1 VETKICKQC
10 GKELPATEEYF
21 YKQTRGT
28 LFGKCKECV
37 KARVPKRPL
46 SNKYVDNGDGTTSMY
61 FVDRDKNVDY
71 TNIVTID
78 TADVEKIKPYVWVF
92 HSNVVYTNLKNYK
105 QLRLTV
111 FLTDWHGK
119 EKVVF
124 LNKNRLDY
132 RRSNL
137 AIGWGGRLEARH
149 KEFVAKKEEN
159 TKKKTRAE
167 LLKIIRAYFRSKA
180 KMCPTCGRLLPL
192 TDEHWYKNKSSKDGL
207 SAECKECDLTRKRK
221 KGSFLPRELENEYID
236 LHNGVSLIV
245 LKNRKREVVGYA
257 KIDSSMVEKC
267 KPYKWHKGGKGH
279 SGNTDYVINCDG
291 LPLHRFVIGEPPK
304 GYTVDH
310 INRDGLDN
318 RVSNL
323 RFATFSQNN
332 MNKGV
337 QKNNSSGYTGVE
349 WHKKSQK
356 WRARIKINRK
366 SIALGEYKKL
376 TDAVKARKEAEIK
389 YFGEFRDRLSEMV
402 VAE

>member
-1 VETKICKQC
+1 
-10 GKELPATEEYF
+10 
-21 YKQTRGT
+21 
-28 LFGKCKECV
+28 
-37 KARVPKRPL
+37 
-46 SNKYVDNGDGTTSMY
+46 
-61 FVDRDKNVDY
+61 
-71 TNIVTID
+71 
-78 TADVEKIKPYVWVF
+78 
-92 HSNVVYTNLKNYK
+92 
-105 QLRLTV
+105 
-111 FLTDWHGK
+111 
-119 EKVVF
+119 
-124 LNKNRLDY
+124 
-132 RRSNL
+132 
-137 AIGWGGRLEARH
+137 
-149 KEFVAKKEEN
+149 
-159 TKKKTRAE
+159 
-167 LLKIIRAYFRSKA
+167 
-180 KMCPTCGRLLPL
+180 LLPL

-221 KGSFLPRELENEYID
+221 KGGFLPRELENEYID

-291 LPLHRFVIGEPPK
+291 LPLHRFVMGEPPK

-337 QKNNSSGYTGVE
+337 QKNNTSGYTGVT
-349 WHKKSQK
+349 WDKSSHKWQ
-356 WRARIKINRK
+356 ARIKINRK
-366 SIALGEYKKL
+366 MIGLGYYQKKS
-376 TDAVKARKEAEIK
+376 DAIKARKEAEVK
-389 YFGEFRDRLSEMV
+389 YFGEFRDRVNEMA